1 MKRKVIQIA
10 DSTQLI
16 SLPRKW
22 AIAHNVKKGD
32 ELEIE
37 EQGDRVVVS
46 TNKGVSFEKITV
58 DISKLNEKLV
68 HWTLYIL
75 HKSGYDEIELTY
87 NDHKIAKVIQ
97 DTISEGIMGF
107 EIIEQTPKYCLIKNI
122 ATGLESEFETILK
135 RIFLVTISMAK
146 TSYDI
151 ISKSQFENL
160 KEIIVLETTNNKLT
174 NFCERLLNQKGYK
187 NITKTSFLYVIVWQF
202 EKIADDFRD
211 LCEFLV
217 EHKDEK
223 ISLSKELM
231 SVYQK
236 TINIIE
242 NFYEAFYK
250 YEDEK
255 LVSIADDAE
264 KVKNEVLKIFKSKK
278 YTEIIIGD
286 YLSNISKKVL
296 ELCASCMG
304 LKLPYSVGSK

>member
-37 EQGDRVVVS
+37 EQGDKVVVS

-202 EKIADDFRD
+202 EKIADDFN
-211 LCEFLV
+211 
-217 EHKDEK
+217 
-223 ISLSKELM
+223 IPQ
-231 SVYQK
+231 SVAVLFEMLK
-236 TINIIE
+236 SDILN
-242 NFYEAFYK
+242 
-250 YEDEK
+250 EDK
-255 LVSIADDAE
+255 LAT
-264 KVKNEVLKIFKSKK
+264 VLDF
-278 YTEIIIGD
+278 D
-286 YLSNISKKVL
+286 KVL
-296 ELCASCMG
+296 G
-304 LKLPYSVGSK
+304 LKLEESINKKIDISEEVKKLIEEREVARKDKNWTKSDALRDKIKGLGYEVKDTSDGQQVVKI